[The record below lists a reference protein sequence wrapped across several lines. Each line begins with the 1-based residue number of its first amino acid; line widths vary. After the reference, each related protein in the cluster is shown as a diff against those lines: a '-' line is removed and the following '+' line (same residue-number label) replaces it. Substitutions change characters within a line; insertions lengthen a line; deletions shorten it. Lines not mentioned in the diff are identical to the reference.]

1 MAFGRKKRSSTDGTR
16 VFFCTD
22 LHGSDVCFK
31 KFVNA
36 ADFYGT
42 QILIMGG
49 DVTGKMVVPIAKQ
62 SSGAYLTT
70 FAGEDLE
77 FTSEDDV
84 ASFKKQLANMG
95 FYPATMDE
103 DEFLTIKSS
112 QEAQDE
118 LFRDLIRQR
127 LE

>member
-1 MAFGRKKRSSTDGTR
+1 MAFGFKKRSSTAGTR

-31 KFVNA
+31 KFINA

-62 SSGAYLTT
+62 PSGGYLTS

-77 FTSEDDV
+77 FTSEDEV

-103 DEFLTIKSS
+103 EEFRAIKVS
-112 QEAQDE
+112 QEAQDQ
-118 LFRDLIRQR
+118 L
-127 LE
+127 

>member
-1 MAFGRKKRSSTDGTR
+1 MAFRSKKRPSTQGTR

-49 DVTGKMVVPIAKQ
+49 DVTGKMGVPIAKQ
-62 SSGAYLTT
+62 PGGLYPASS
-70 FAGEDLE
+70 AGESLE
-77 FTSEDDV
+77 FASEEDV

-95 FYPATMDE
+95 FYPATMD
-103 DEFLTIKSS
+103 
-112 QEAQDE
+112 
-118 LFRDLIRQR
+118 
-127 LE
+127 